1 MSLETFTYI
10 LHVIRPSIEKSSNFR
25 DTISPDERLTTT
37 LRYLATGSSFK
48 TLGFSFRIS
57 DVTVGRI
64 VQETCR
70 AIWDKLQ
77 PIHMAV
83 PNNDE
88 MGPIIKGFW
97 DKWCFPNCVGCIDG
111 KHIRI
116 QNPKHS
122 GSMFR
127 KYKQF
132 FSVVLQAVAGPD
144 YKFIAIDVGAYGKES
159 EGGIFNKSNLSRRL
173 ERGALGAQKGNAR
186 PRTNI
191 VTPHVILGDEALPDA
206 AVPSSQTWPIFN
218 GRLSRARQVVECAFG
233 ILTSKWRLL
242 HKAMEVKP
250 AGVDNIVRCICVRHN
265 LIIDKEGRQ
274 QVASFITPQARGGR
288 RFASRG
294 ENRGVT
300 SALNIRDTFKTFFCT
315 EEHDD

>member
-1 MSLETFTYI
+1 MDMNRKSELLLLVENPYLRHRGLKPKRQFWVKPIFEKRTRLGEFHHLHDELWKDAAKFFNYHRMSLETFTYI

-37 LRYLATGSSFK
+37 LRYSATGSSFK

-127 KYKQF
+127 QYKQF
-132 FSVVLQAVAGPD
+132 VSVVLQAVAGPD

-159 EGGIFNKSNLSRRL
+159 DGGIFNKSNLSRRL
-173 ERGALGAQKGNAR
+173 ERGALGAKR
-186 PRTNI
+186 KCPT
-191 VTPHVILGDEALPDA
+191 
-206 AVPSSQTWPIFN
+206 
-218 GRLSRARQVVECAFG
+218 
-233 ILTSKWRLL
+233 
-242 HKAMEVKP
+242 
-250 AGVDNIVRCICVRHN
+250 
-265 LIIDKEGRQ
+265 
-274 QVASFITPQARGGR
+274 
-288 RFASRG
+288 
-294 ENRGVT
+294 
-300 SALNIRDTFKTFFCT
+300 
-315 EEHDD
+315 